1 MSYLLDTDTLSATL
15 RRDPDVRVVRRL
27 ATVGA
32 EEQFMS
38 AISLGELVFGAVRRN
53 RDDLME
59 RFEQL
64 TDALPVLPF
73 DQKGAEIFGRLKA
86 HLELLGTPLAEPDL
100 RIAAI
105 ALAFDL
111 TLVSG
116 NPRHFERVPDLR
128 LENWL
133 A

>member
-15 RRDPDVRVVRRL
+15 RGNPDVRVVRRL
-27 ATVGA
+27 ATVAA

-38 AISLGELVFGAVRRN
+38 AISLGELVFGVRRN
-53 RDDLME
+53 RKDLME

-73 DQKGAEIFGRLKA
+73 DEKGAEIFGRLKA
-86 HLELLGTPLAEPDL
+86 HLERLGTPLAEPDL

-116 NPRHFERVPDLR
+116 NQRHFERVPDLR